1 MDNQYRVAKLRDF
14 FGGLTEHTFEA
25 RLGIADPPLIDYLV
39 ELLVRFIRTDTVL
52 ATRSDEGEPLDQ
64 VTELVVAAENRVG
77 EAKRAVNRHIG
88 DFTLFWTGV
97 YPEALHHLRAAG
109 RKDQFIDYCEHGKRA
124 YRIASSIPAS
134 EDDVQNEVLERL
146 SHEFETCMIGLG
158 EVRKE
163 WEQQTPRTGEAPTIW
178 VL

>member
-1 MDNQYRVAKLRDF
+1 MKSNQRIAKLRDF

-39 ELLVRFIRTDTVL
+39 ELLVRFIRTDALL

-64 VTELVVAAENRVG
+64 VAELVVAAENRVG

-109 RKDQFIDYCEHGKRA
+109 RKDHFVDYCEHGKRA
-124 YRIASSIPAS
+124 YRIASAIPAGPN
-134 EDDVQNEVLERL
+134 EVQGEVLERL
-146 SHEFETCMIGLG
+146 SYEFDTCIIGLG

-163 WEQQTPRTGEAPTIW
+163 WEQQTPRSGDAPTIW
-178 VL
+178 VM